1 MPAVVLRSLAQ
12 TLKLDFESLQ
22 LFVGQIL
29 KIDKPVS
36 CVLKSADH
44 FIEFEMHCFGI
55 AVLRVLNQEHHEKG
69 NSCRGGVDDELP
81 VIGKMKRRPGEEPHQ
96 DDEHSSDKSLRTT
109 EKRGGASREYAKRVS
124 DDAHEIPGCL
134 VFS

>member
-29 KIDKPVS
+29 KIDKLVS
-36 CVLKSADH
+36 CLLKGADH

-55 AVLRVLNQEHHEKG
+55 AVLL
-69 NSCRGGVDDELP
+69 
-81 VIGKMKRRPGEEPHQ
+81 
-96 DDEHSSDKSLRTT
+96 
-109 EKRGGASREYAKRVS
+109 
-124 DDAHEIPGCL
+124 
-134 VFS
+134 F